1 MAVNDNDK
9 MRLNQLL
16 DVLLK
21 YTMMDF
27 SHKAPLTDKGDEIDA
42 ISAGINALVEELE
55 YRIQKLKE
63 SEERFRVLIEDV
75 KDYAIFLID
84 PQGIVMSWNKG
95 AENIYG
101 HAASEIIGNH
111 FSIFY
116 TKEEVK
122 RGEPEHN
129 LEMAT
134 KNGRFEAEGWR
145 RKKSDKLFWV
155 DVSFTALYDSSG
167 VIKGFSKVTKDTTVR
182 KANEDALKDKRE
194 ELARSNSELEQF
206 AYVASHDLQEPLRM
220 VTSYVQLLAKRYKGK
235 LDQDADDFIAFAVD
249 GSNRMRTLI
258 NSLLEYSRVNREKP
272 FEKIDLNILLSDI
285 KKNLDNQ
292 IEENEVKLAWG
303 NLPLI
308 VGDPILIGQLFQNLI
323 SNAIKFKSDK
333 KPDILIESTTT
344 ESEFQFSVKDNGIGM
359 QQEYFEKIFVIFQRL
374 HSKEKYPGT
383 GIGLAICKK
392 IVERHGG
399 KIWVES
405 KPDEGSVF
413 RFTIKKYK

>member
-1 MAVNDNDK
+1 MSVDVKDK
-9 MRLNQLL
+9 DRLNVLS

-21 YTMMDF
+21 YAVMDF
-27 SHKAPLTDKGDEIDA
+27 SQKMPLSEHGDEIDA
-42 ISAGINALVEELE
+42 IAAGVNSLVEELE
-55 YRIQKLKE
+55 YKMQKLKE
-63 SEERFRVLIEDV
+63 SEKRFRLLIEDV

-95 AENIYG
+95 AENIHGY
-101 HAASEIIGNH
+101 AASEIIGEH

-116 TKEEVK
+116 TKEEVEK
-122 RGEPEHN
+122 GEPEQN

-134 KNGRFEAEGWR
+134 KNGRLESEGWR
-145 RKKSDKLFWV
+145 IKKSGKLFWV
-155 DVSFTALYDSSG
+155 EVSFTALYDSNN
-167 VIKGFSKVTKDTTVR
+167 VIKGFSKVTKDNTVR
-182 KANEDALKDKRE
+182 KVAEDALKEKRQ

-220 VTSYVQLLAKRYKGK
+220 ETSYVQLISKRYKGK
-235 LDQDADDFIAFAVD
+235 LDQDADEFIAFAVD
-249 GSNRMRTLI
+249 GSNRMRVLI

-272 FEKIDLNILLSDI
+272 FEPIDLNVLLEDI
-285 KKNLDNQ
+285 NQNSNQ
-292 IEENEVKLAWG
+292 IAGTGVVITWGKL
-303 NLPLI
+303 PVI
-308 VGDPILIGQLFQNLI
+308 SGDPVLIGQLFQNLI

-333 KPDILIESTTT
+333 PPEINIECETNET
-344 ESEFQFSVKDNGIGM
+344 EYSFEIQDNGIGI
-359 QQEYFEKIFVIFQRL
+359 QKEYSEKIFVIFQRL

-405 KPDEGSVF
+405 EPDKGSVF
-413 RFTIKKYK
+413 HFTIKKNN